1 MASASRGE
9 RVPRK
14 APDTVREHRLT
25 FGTLERQELL
35 QAKTELLALERRRQN
50 LQAAEAMAVPVAVT
64 VTGLAGVFLV
74 MKTWENLNDKIPSFD
89 GALNG
94 ITEMLLGTPAK
105 EEAILRD
112 ATEQAAQDGKPLSF
126 FQRVRNRFAFDAFRG
141 GGGVF

>member
-1 MASASRGE
+1 M
-9 RVPRK
+9 PRK

-35 QAKTELLALERRRQN
+35 QAKAEFLALEKRRQN
-50 LQAAEAMAVPVAVT
+50 LQVAEKMALPIALT
-64 VTGLAGVFLV
+64 TTGLVGVFTV
-74 MKTWENLNDKIPSFD
+74 MKTWERISDIIPSFD

-94 ITEMLLGTPAK
+94 ITEVLLGTPAK

-112 ATEQAAQDGKPLSF
+112 ATEQAAQDGRPLSF
-126 FQRVRNRFAFDAFRG
+126 LQRVRNRFAFDAFRG